1 VIKVL
6 VLGCGPA
13 GLLAAERLEREGADV
28 RIAAKKVKSIMPG
41 AQYLH
46 MSIGGVTP
54 QEPLD
59 YLCLR
64 KLGTKEGYASKVYGD
79 PEHPVSWEKY
89 EEGYVPAWSLEDAYS
104 TLWLKWEERIVDR
117 ELSAKIVSVLAAAY
131 DLVISTIPAP
141 FLCLK
146 VCQFNSATVFISR
159 YPRPWV
165 PKNTI
170 VYNGLSKNDWYRTS
184 LIFGHGSTEY
194 AEPPHMIPTIEARK
208 PTGTNCECQ
217 PKNVIRLGRFGAWE
231 KGFLVHHAW
240 EKAADA
246 LHEVQ

>member
-54 QEPLD
+54 Q
-59 YLCLR
+59 
-64 KLGTKEGYASKVYGD
+64 
-79 PEHPVSWEKY
+79 
-89 EEGYVPAWSLEDAYS
+89 
-104 TLWLKWEERIVDR
+104 WEERIVDR

-231 KGFLVHHAW
+231 K
-240 EKAADA
+240 AADA